1 MKTASIAKVVIDLQK
16 QSLDNFFD
24 AWIISQDLAEKT
36 ARVWAKQMGINEKAH
51 EFADRWRTVIDQ
63 ERDDTRKRLHEG
75 LKSMEN
81 YFIGL
86 EQKKASENLSNHP
99 TE

>member
-36 ARVWAKQMGINEKAH
+36 ARVWAKQMGINEKVH
-51 EFADRWRTVIDQ
+51 EFSDRWRTVIDQ

-86 EQKKASENLSNHP
+86 EQKMPSENLSNHP

>member
-1 MKTASIAKVVIDLQK
+1 MNTASIAKVVIDLQK
-16 QSLDNFFD
+16 QSVDNYFD

-36 ARVWAKQMGINEKAH
+36 ARVWAKQMGINEKVH
-51 EFADRWRTVIDQ
+51 EFSDRWRTVIDQ

>member
-1 MKTASIAKVVIDLQK
+1 MNTASIAKVVIDLQK
-16 QSLDNFFD
+16 QSVDNYFD

-36 ARVWAKQMGINEKAH
+36 ARVWAKQMGINEKVH
-51 EFADRWRTVIDQ
+51 EFSDRWRTVIDQ
-63 ERDDTRKRLHEG
+63 ERDDNRKRLHEG

>member
-36 ARVWAKQMGINEKAH
+36 ARVWAKQMGINEKIH
-51 EFADRWRTVIDQ
+51 EFGDRWRTIIDQ

-86 EQKKASENLSNHP
+86 EHKKPSENLSSHP
-99 TE
+99 AE